1 MNERQGSWSLSV
13 QIGNMM
19 PFDVAMTG
27 QRITLGRTAQNQVA
41 VPSDLVSSVHGAF
54 TWTGS
59 QWLYEDLG
67 SANGTFINGQL
78 FWQADR
84 TPCPPVAVGDGT
96 VLDIDA
102 EQSGAHPN
110 GVRLVLRQGAPCAY
124 TAKALPM
131 SGETLIG
138 RSPECGVRLDSIR
151 VSRRHARVTC
161 RGGQYMLECLSSTS
175 GVFVNG
181 QMLQG
186 AYALKP
192 RDLIYL
198 GGYLLMFAPGFLY
211 CKDEAVGQG
220 GVVLQVR
227 DVTRHSKG
235 RLNHISFDVHKGEMV
250 AVIGGSGAGK
260 STLLNAISG
269 AVKPHGGH
277 VWYNGQDLFLHHGA
291 LKSQIGFVPQKD
303 IMHKG
308 ITLGSMLNYAA
319 RLRLQDDVSPA
330 ERQTRVNQVM
340 QELSIDGARNT
351 PLKNVSGGQLKR
363 ASIAIEMLSDPELF
377 FLDEPTSGLDP
388 GTERHLMQTLRELT
402 RKGKTVIL
410 ITHSTLVLPLCD
422 KVAIMGNDG
431 NLCYY
436 GAPEESKSFFGVAEY
451 ADIFD
456 QINVRDNA
464 VRWGN
469 AFRQSQGAL
478 SAVGGQPREGKTR
491 RARYSALRQAV
502 TLTQRYLELILR
514 EKGWLVVM
522 LLCAPVVMLFVSFV
536 CNEETFV
543 TYSAT
548 YKAMFT
554 TICVPVFVGLLTANG
569 EVCKERDVLY
579 REYSANLHLGSYLV
593 SKLVALFLLNLVQT
607 ALLTL
612 SFCLLVQTPPRALIF
627 SPVTE
632 MALTLFLTMY
642 SSTCLGL
649 LVSTVS
655 SSRNMAT
662 QLLAVLL
669 VPQIVLSGCVFDL
682 EGLTRTLAQFIHA
695 FWGTNALC
703 ISAEVAG
710 LDMAETVIEKGM
722 QAGMTFTPDTPE
734 KDYLLVSRENLLA
747 AWRAL
752 GLLAAG
758 CVALCYGALRLTAD
772 KFKG

>member
-1 MNERQGSWSLSV
+1 MMQQKAAWSLSV
-13 QIGNMM
+13 QIGSML
-19 PFDVAMTG
+19 PFDVPLTAPQVT
-27 QRITLGRTAQNQVA
+27 IGRTSQSQIVIA
-41 VPSDLVSSVHGAF
+41 SDLVSSVQGQFSWNGA
-54 TWTGS
+54 
-59 QWLYEDLG
+59 QWIYQDLG
-67 SANGTFINGQL
+67 SANGTFINSQL
-78 FWQADR
+78 YWTADR
-84 TPCPPVAVGDGT
+84 SPSMPVPVDDGT
-96 VLDIDA
+96 IFDIDA
-102 EQSGAHPN
+102 EESGAHPN
-110 GVRLVLRQGAPCAY
+110 GVRLILKRGAPCNYA
-124 TAKALPM
+124 ANQLNPN
-131 SGETLIG
+131 GVTLIG
-138 RSPECGVRLDSIR
+138 RSKDCQVQLSSLHI
-151 VSRRHARVTC
+151 SRRHARIIAQ
-161 RGGQYMLECLSSTS
+161 GGQYMIECLSTSS
-175 GVFVNG
+175 GVFING
-181 QMLQG
+181 QMIHG
-186 AYALKP
+186 ATQLHP
-192 RDLIYL
+192 RDVIYM
-198 GGYLLMFAPGFLY
+198 GGHLMMFAPGYLY
-211 CKDEAVGQG
+211 CKDEAVGHG

-227 DVTRHSKG
+227 DVTRHNKG
-235 RLNHISFDVHKGEMV
+235 RLNHINFDVYKGEMV

-277 VWYNGQDLFLHHGA
+277 VWYNGQDLFLHRSA

-319 RLRLQDDVSPA
+319 RLRLQDDVTPA
-330 ERQTRVNQVM
+330 ERTHRVNQVM
-340 QELSIDGARNT
+340 KELSIDGAKNT

-431 NLCYY
+431 NLTYY
-436 GAPEESKSFFGVAEY
+436 GNPEEAKQFFGVPEY

-464 VRWGN
+464 RAWGQR
-469 AFRQSQGAL
+469 FRQSQGKL
-478 SAVGGQPREGKTR
+478 PRGGEQSTETKTR
-491 RARYSALRQAV
+491 KAKYSTLQQV
-502 TLTQRYLELILR
+502 GTLTQRYLELIVR
-514 EKGWLVVM
+514 ERGWLMVM

-554 TICVPVFVGLLTANG
+554 STCVPVFVGLLTANG
-569 EVCKERDVLY
+569 EVCKERDILY
-579 REYSANLHLGSYLV
+579 REYSANLHLGAYLT
-593 SKLVALFLLNLVQT
+593 SKLIALFLLNLIQT
-607 ALLTL
+607 ALLTI
-612 SFCLLVQTPPRALIF
+612 SFCALVQAPPRALIF
-627 SPVTE
+627 SPVME
-632 MALTLFLTMY
+632 MAISLFLTMY

-682 EGLTRTLAQFIHA
+682 EGLTRTLANFIHA
-695 FWGTNALC
+695 FWGTNALA
-703 ISAEVAG
+703 ISAGVAD

-722 QAGMTFTPDTPE
+722 QAGMTFTADTPE
-734 KDYLLVSRENLLA
+734 KDYLVSNIDNLIGAWKALCALA
-747 AWRAL
+747 V
-752 GLLAAG
+752 G
-758 CVALCYGALRLTAD
+758 CIGLCYGALRLTAD

>member
-1 MNERQGSWSLSV
+1 MANQAWCLSV
-13 QIGNMM
+13 QIGSMQ
-19 PFDVAMTG
+19 PYDVPLTAQQTT
-27 QRITLGRTAQNQVA
+27 IGRTNASQIVI
-41 VPSDLVSSVHGAF
+41 PSDLVSSVQGRF
-54 TWTGS
+54 TWDGA
-59 QWLYEDLG
+59 QWIYEDLG
-67 SANGTFINGQL
+67 SANGTFVNGQL
-78 FWQADR
+78 YWNADR
-84 TPCPPVAVGDGT
+84 SYSGPIPVGDGT
-96 VLDIDA
+96 ILDIDA

-110 GVRLVLRQGAPCAY
+110 GVRVILKKG
-124 TAKALPM
+124 TACKYAAHQLAA
-131 SGETLIG
+131 GGTTLIG
-138 RSPECGVRLDSIR
+138 RSSECQVQLNNIR
-151 VSRRHARVTC
+151 VSRKHARITAQ
-161 RGGQYMLECLSSTS
+161 GGRYTIECLSSSS

-181 QMLQG
+181 QMVHG
-186 AYALKP
+186 AVQLHP
-192 RDLIYL
+192 RDVIYL
-198 GGYLLMFAPGFLY
+198 GGYLMMFAPGYLY
-211 CKDEAVGQG
+211 CKDEAVGHG

-235 RLNHISFDVHKGEMV
+235 KLNHINFDVHKGEMV

-269 AVKPHGGH
+269 SVKPHGGH
-277 VWYNGQDLFLHHGA
+277 VWYNGQDLFLHRGA

-319 RLRLQDDVSPA
+319 RLRLQDDVSAA
-330 ERQTRVNQVM
+330 ERTKRVNQVM
-340 QELSIDGARNT
+340 KELSIDGARNT

-431 NLCYY
+431 NLTYY
-436 GAPEESKSFFGVAEY
+436 GNPEEAKQFFGVPEY

-456 QINVRDNA
+456 QINVRENA
-464 VRWGN
+464 VAWGKR
-469 AFRQSQGAL
+469 FRQSQGKL
-478 SAVGGQPREGKTR
+478 TRNGQSSGESKTR
-491 RARYSALRQAV
+491 KAKYSLLRQV
-502 TLTQRYLELILR
+502 GTLTQRYLELIVR
-514 EKGWLVVM
+514 ERGWLLVM

-569 EVCKERDVLY
+569 EVCKERDILY
-579 REYSANLHLGSYLV
+579 REYSANLHLGAYLT
-593 SKLVALFLLNLVQT
+593 SKLIALFLLNLIQT

-612 SFCLLVQTPPRALIF
+612 SFCILVQTPPRSLIF
-627 SPVTE
+627 SPVLE
-632 MALTLFLTMY
+632 MAVTLFLTMY

-682 EGLTRTLAQFIHA
+682 EGLTRTLAEFIHA
-695 FWGTNALC
+695 FWGTNALA
-703 ISAEVAG
+703 ISAGVSN

-722 QAGMTFTPDTPE
+722 QAGMTFTADTPE
-734 KDYLLVSRENLLA
+734 KDYLVSNADNLIGAWKALCALA
-747 AWRAL
+747 V
-752 GLLAAG
+752 G